1 MNKLSNYQVIGVLCS
16 MKRGQVNRFTFNF
29 DLKLHLLKVI
39 RGSNRHATETHQR
52 GDRRCR

>member
-16 MKRGQVNRFTFNF
+16 MKRGQVNRSTFNF

-52 GDRRCR
+52 GNRQCR